1 MSLHSLLPHL
11 RHVTQSLCP
20 SSLSSLAD
28 KACRYVSLCHSFI
41 PLSFP
46 YREVNLRSR
55 ILIYNNQ
62 LFPPFQGR
70 HAINSALF
78 QGPERGGRARR
89 CKTRTKRGELT
100 AHDIQ
105 LHFHLRQIDAAVAMV
120 STTLLL
126 RALSARVCSQWNFCA
141 NVVGL
146 AFTLFALLVC
156 SARCDR
162 ALCMSLHPLHMH
174 GTPHNRIEL

>member
-78 QGPERGGRARR
+78 QGPERGGRAWR
-89 CKTRTKRGELT
+89 CKKRTKRGELT